1 MNTKK
6 FEIIGKDLS
15 NEERGVFSERVREG
29 IIKSEERLDGEL
41 EKTELEI
48 KMVGLINKYLKQELA
63 GLDLEYEEVRPNQLH
78 VFSPESFE
86 KHFPGLHYNAF
97 YHSANDQIYIR
108 RGTQANELE
117 YFKQVFHETIH
128 LVSFHK
134 FLVDKKSD
142 RTGTYRLGYAN
153 TDPRLESDTF
163 SGLNEAVVYKIAMDA
178 TFKNNKEIISTLE
191 ADKDK
196 QTVTTWYPRQLEVL
210 DIILRKV
217 AAVSG
222 EDIVEVWK
230 KFKYG
235 EFHGNMMY
243 LRNIEKALGKGGL
256 RIIAMLPAG
265 RSPDELSLIKDI
277 MGYLNIDD
285 KKSREKMAQQILDK
299 NLEKQLVR
307 VGSVRLGSLQTK

>member
-1 MNTKK
+1 M
-6 FEIIGKDLS
+6 
-15 NEERGVFSERVREG
+15 
-29 IIKSEERLDGEL
+29 IIK
-41 EKTELEI
+41 
-48 KMVGLINKYLKQELA
+48 
-63 GLDLEYEEVRPNQLH
+63 
-78 VFSPESFE
+78 
-86 KHFPGLHYNAF
+86 
-97 YHSANDQIYIR
+97 
-108 RGTQANELE
+108 
-117 YFKQVFHETIH
+117 
-128 LVSFHK
+128 
-134 FLVDKKSD
+134 
-142 RTGTYRLGYAN
+142 
-153 TDPRLESDTF
+153 
-163 SGLNEAVVYKIAMDA
+163 
-178 TFKNNKEIISTLE
+178 KNNKEIISTLE